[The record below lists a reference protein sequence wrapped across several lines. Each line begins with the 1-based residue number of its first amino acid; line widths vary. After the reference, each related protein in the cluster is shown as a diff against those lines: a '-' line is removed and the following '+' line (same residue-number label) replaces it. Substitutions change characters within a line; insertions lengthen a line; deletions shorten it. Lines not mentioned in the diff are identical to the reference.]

1 MNKIKIAKQKRIA
14 SGLAWRFR
22 AIELLTG
29 GVRKEWD
36 ELTQDERVHWFE
48 AFMKDRLEQ
57 QLGQQREQ
65 QND

>member
-29 GVRKEWD
+29 GPSKEWG
-36 ELTQDERVHWFE
+36 ELTQDERVKWFK
-48 AFMKDRLEQ
+48 AFMKDLRNKLDMES
-57 QLGQQREQ
+57 EK
-65 QND
+65 